1 MGHKKIRENLKKIQG
16 EEIKYT
22 TSVTTREEEQGT
34 VGTLIEDFQTSLNK
48 VHVCRHLYNIKHQY
62 SALRHLRENMND
74 NEVIVH
80 IDFSENYSCKYDKE
94 IQSVHFGPSQTQ

>member
-1 MGHKKIRENLKKIQG
+1 MDHKKIRENKKNIQG

-48 VHVCRHLYNIKHQY
+48 VCRHLYNIKHQY
-62 SALRHLRENMND
+62 SALRHLRENTND

-80 IDFSENYSCKYDKE
+80 IDFSENHSCKYDKE